1 MPGYQSGV
9 WEGGKEG
16 DKMVL
21 RSGGQTTGPGL
32 TFHKI
37 TRDGFEW
44 NSGGASPGW
53 KSSCTRRR

>member
-1 MPGYQSGV
+1 
-9 WEGGKEG
+9 
-16 DKMVL
+16 MVL